1 MNATSQSTASS
12 RLTDRANIRTSG
24 IPVRIPVAAL
34 LILLLGF
41 LSHRAFDDAI
51 HARAATIAC
60 AAIILWLLE
69 AIPLYATTLL
79 LWASIALFLGP
90 IKPGA
95 FSLDKALAWS
105 AHPILALFLG
115 GFALSA
121 AATRHGIDRA
131 VASAILRISRGR
143 QLLLLFAVMAGA
155 ATLSMWMS
163 NIAAAAMLLATLRP
177 LLADPAV
184 TPSFRRAL
192 LLGIAF
198 AANFG
203 GIATPIGTGPNLI
216 AIAAV
221 SPMRSVTFIQWMLM
235 GVPLTVLLLT
245 MSYLLIVWL
254 HHVRGPLH
262 MQGLTTNPLT
272 VGGKAVVCIF
282 FIAVAAWLTEP
293 LHGVPAALTALLV
306 AAALFGSGLLDLAD
320 LRKLEW
326 DTLLLVAGGLALGEL
341 LHHSTLARTLA
352 TSVDWHALPPFVML
366 LAFIAAC
373 AALSAVASNT
383 AAAVILINIGL
394 QIIPSP
400 SFAILVALGASMG
413 VPFAISTPPN
423 AMVYGLGHLRPRDL
437 LIPGLILMT
446 FGCILLATTGPW
458 LLRFHDIP

>member
-1 MNATSQSTASS
+1 MNATSPSTASG
-12 RLTDRANIRTSG
+12 RPTLRADRAARVSL
-24 IPVRIPVAAL
+24 RIPMTAL
-34 LILLLGF
+34 LILLLGV

-51 HARAATIAC
+51 HARAATIAG
-60 AAIILWLLE
+60 AAVILWLLE

-90 IKPGA
+90 INPKA
-95 FSLDKALAWS
+95 FSLDRALAWS

-131 VASAILRISRGR
+131 VASAILRFARGR

-163 NIAAAAMLLATLRP
+163 NIAAAAMLIATFRP
-177 LLADPAV
+177 LLTDAAV

-203 GIATPIGTGPNLI
+203 GIATPIGTGPNMI

-221 SPMRSVTFIQWMLM
+221 SPMRTVTFLHWMLM
-235 GVPLTVLLLT
+235 GIPLTFLLLA
-245 MSYLLIVWL
+245 MSFLLIVWL
-254 HHVRGPLH
+254 HRVRGPLD
-262 MQGLTTNPLT
+262 MKALATVPLT
-272 VGGKAVVCIF
+272 ASGRAVVCIF

-293 LHGVPAALTALLV
+293 LHGIPAALTALLV

-326 DTLLLVAGGLALGEL
+326 DTLLLIAGGLALGEL
-341 LHHSTLARTLA
+341 LHHSTLAHTLA
-352 TSVDWHALPPFVML
+352 TSVNWHALPPFVML

-400 SFAILVALGASMG
+400 SFVILVAMGASMG

-437 LIPGLILMT
+437 LAPGLILMT
-446 FGCILLATTGPW
+446 LGCLLLATTGPR
-458 LLRFHDIP
+458 LLRLHNIP